1 MKLQS
6 GFNEQQVRAELLSEI
21 GELEESYKILQD
33 IRLGVTYDVAD
44 IRGTLQKL
52 KESLSKVKTL
62 FALYTLMKG
71 SKFELAVDPFI
82 NTFDLALTM
91 ISANPLLNPSDVI
104 QTLLSL
110 LPNKIENFMS
120 SLGVLKRML

>member
-1 MKLQS
+1 LQS

-21 GELEESYKILQD
+21 GDLEESYKILQD

-52 KESLSKVKTL
+52 KENLSKVRTL

-82 NTFDLALTM
+82 STFDLALTM
-91 ISANPLLNPSDVI
+91 MSASPQLNPSDVI

-120 SLGVLKRML
+120 SLGVLKRMI

>member
-1 MKLQS
+1 MQS

-52 KESLSKVKTL
+52 KENLSKVKTL

-82 NTFDLALTM
+82 NTFDLALAM
-91 ISANPLLNPSDVI
+91 ISANPLLSPSDVI